1 MMEAGYIAQARIEEI
16 RTEQVQME
24 TQAQE
29 RTAMYAHD
37 IEIGKGAS
45 QWIINLR
52 ASVRP
57 VVTYLFVLLLIV
69 VDIASIW
76 WAWSSGAAFA
86 EAIPMVF
93 DADEMQTQAQERAS
107 LYAHDIEIGKGASQW
122 VTNSRAMVRPAIT
135 YGMFIMFMFVELFG
149 FWFAF
154 HREVPFD
161 VALNLLWDDE
171 TQIIWASIVSFW
183 FGTQAFKK

>member
-1 MMEAGYIAQARIEEI
+1 MITLFTTLISFLSGGLPSLLGFFQDKSDKKHELAMAAMQTERELKLMEAGYVAQARVEEI

-24 TQAQE
+24 
-29 RTAMYAHD
+29 
-37 IEIGKGAS
+37 
-45 QWIINLR
+45 
-52 ASVRP
+52 
-57 VVTYLFVLLLIV
+57 
-69 VDIASIW
+69 
-76 WAWSSGAAFA
+76 
-86 EAIPMVF
+86 
-93 DADEMQTQAQERAS
+93 TQAQERAS

-183 FGTQAFKK
+183 FGTQAFSKK

>member
-1 MMEAGYIAQARIEEI
+1 MGGLPKLLDFFQDKSDKAHELQLAQLQMERELKMMEAGFAAQAHVEEI
-16 RTEQVQME
+16 KTQQVEMQ

-29 RTAMYAHD
+29 RTAMYQHD

-57 VVTYLFVLLLIV
+57 MVTYLFVFLLII

-76 WAWSSGAAFA
+76 WAWSTGMPFA
-86 EAIPMVF
+86 ESIPMIF
-93 DADEMQTQAQERAS
+93 DADEMQILS
-107 LYAHDIEIGKGASQW
+107 
-122 VTNSRAMVRPAIT
+122 AI
-135 YGMFIMFMFVELFG
+135 I
-149 FWFAF
+149 A
-154 HREVPFD
+154 
-161 VALNLLWDDE
+161 
-171 TQIIWASIVSFW
+171 FW